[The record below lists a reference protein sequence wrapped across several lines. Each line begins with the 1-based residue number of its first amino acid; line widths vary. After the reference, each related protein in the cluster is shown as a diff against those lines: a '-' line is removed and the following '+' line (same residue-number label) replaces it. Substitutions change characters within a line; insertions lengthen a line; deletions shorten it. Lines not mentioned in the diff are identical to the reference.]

1 MYVPSRELTQ
11 LGADAETDEER
22 ELWAELRAEIA
33 MTIAERCGT
42 PQAPR
47 ALGENEEPASSLAF
61 GAKVYN
67 LRCSGCHGA
76 TGDGAGVVAEYLTPR
91 PRDFRKGVFKFT
103 STPYGAKPLRADLIR
118 TVQRGV
124 PGASMPS
131 FKLLAKEEIEA
142 VVDYVIALAQR
153 GKFESE
159 LVFLAEDEEELDA
172 EYVAEIADEIV
183 AEWSTAQPP
192 VKPVTP
198 MLPMTAESV
207 AEGRALFLQHGCS
220 KCHGADGR
228 GGLAGGI
235 DVGKDVWGHTDP
247 AADLTSGMFRGGERP
262 IDIYRRISSGING
275 TPMPSFANV
284 FQQDPDAM
292 WRLVHF
298 VLDVGEQRRLNRPPQ
313 SGDLR

>member
-1 MYVPSRELTQ
+1 
-11 LGADAETDEER
+11 
-22 ELWAELRAEIA
+22 
-33 MTIAERCGT
+33 
-42 PQAPR
+42 
-47 ALGENEEPASSLAF
+47 
-61 GAKVYN
+61 
-67 LRCSGCHGA
+67 
-76 TGDGAGVVAEYLTPR
+76 
-91 PRDFRKGVFKFT
+91 
-103 STPYGAKPLRADLIR
+103 
-118 TVQRGV
+118 
-124 PGASMPS
+124 MPS
-131 FKLLAKEEIEA
+131 FKLLSAEEIEA

-172 EYVAEIADEIV
+172 EYVDEIAAEIV
-183 AEWSTAQPP
+183 AEWSEAPQP

-198 MLPMTAESV
+198 MLAMTVDSV
-207 AEGRALFLQHGCS
+207 AQGRAMFLQHGCS

-262 IDIYRRISSGING
+262 IDIYRRIYSGING

-284 FQQDPDAM
+284 FQQDPDAI

-298 VLDVGEQRRLNRPPQ
+298 VLEVGEQRRLNRPPEP
-313 SGDLR
+313 GDLR